1 MARFPM
7 LGKGPCLAAAAVAL
21 ALLAT
26 DLHSWFPLASRWAD
40 SAIPVPMTL
49 SVGSGWNTV
58 ARDALTVWNHAGSNF
73 RFRSTTSAGERPSC
87 RVTDID
93 SRNVVVWGADFCG
106 RAWGEGTLAVAA
118 TWYRTSTRQTV
129 DSDVIFN
136 SNYSWSS
143 YRGNLRRDAID
154 FGRVAIHEFGHVLGL
169 DHPDDHGQSVSAI
182 MNARVS
188 NLDTIQADDIAGVRG
203 IYGDEDGGGG
213 RGGCTLGDLG
223 TVTGTVTVNGALDH
237 DCVSPNFSG
246 ELARFY
252 SFTLGTAASVEID
265 LVSSEFNAWLTLREG
280 ADMSGRALVYDNDGG
295 QGTNAR
301 IDTALSAG
309 TYTIEATSLAA
320 GETGAFTLTLTVDG
334 GGGGGGDGCTLE
346 DLGTLTGTVTVSGTL
361 DHDCVSPNW
370 SGELARYY
378 SFTLGTAGLVEI
390 DLVSPEFDAW
400 LTLREGA
407 DVSGRALI
415 HNDDGGQ
422 GSNARISTELSAGT
436 YTIEATSFAPGETGA
451 FTLTVTAAGGGGGG
465 CALDDLGALSGRVT
479 RVGNLGGD
487 CESPNYSGRLA
498 RYYSFTLG
506 QAGPVEID
514 LFSTAF
520 DTFLTLREGTD
531 AEGRPVATDDDGGEG
546 TNSRIATALSA
557 GTYTIEATSYAAG
570 VTGAFTLT
578 VTATGDG
585 GGGCAL
591 DDLGALSGT
600 ATRVGNLG
608 DDCESPNYPGKL
620 ARYYSFTLGQA
631 GPVEIELV
639 SSVFDAFLALREGTD
654 VAGRLVA
661 TDDDGGQGTNSR
673 ISRELSAGTY
683 TIEATSY
690 ATGVTGA
697 FTLTVTAAG
706 GGGGG
711 CALDDLGALS
721 GTATRVGNL
730 DHDCESPSY
739 PGRLARYYSFTLGQA
754 GPVEIELMSSAFDT
768 WLALR
773 EGTDAAGRL
782 VASDDDGGQGTN
794 SRIATELTAGT
805 YTIEA
810 TSYATGV
817 TGAFTL
823 TVTAGGGGG
832 GGCALD
838 DLGALSGTATR
849 AGNLDHDC
857 VSPSYSGRLARYYSF
872 TLGQAGPV
880 EIELVSSV
888 FDTWLALR
896 EGTDAAG
903 SLVVSDDDGGQGTNS
918 RIATELS
925 AGTYTIEATSYAT
938 GVTGAFTLTV
948 TATGGGGGGGC
959 ALNDLGVLSG
969 TVTRVGN
976 LGNDCASPS
985 YAGRLARYYSFTLG
999 QAGPVAIDL
1008 MSSAFDTWLTLREGA
1023 DAAGRQ
1029 VVADDDGGQGTNSR
1043 IATELSAGTYTIE
1056 ATSYATG
1063 VTGAFNLTV
1072 TTTAG
1077 GGGGSPSVVLDIS
1090 PDGAGMAGLT
1100 RYRFDASGTS
1110 DPDGDPLTYTWNF
1123 GDGGTGTGVA
1133 ATHVYPA
1140 PGTYSVTLT
1149 VSDGQNQS
1157 AATGSVTVTPD
1168 LNGTFSGVVHFNPG
1182 TLSYEVDVTLSQ
1194 PAGSTTVHG
1203 TLSLV
1208 STPDPTADPRIT
1220 VVVTGSITSQNNDF
1234 VCPCPITI
1242 DEVSGRRLLSSWAG
1256 SVLSGTNVI
1265 AIDFHNRNGT
1275 IPGGDLVRTNA
1286 ATSGD
1291 DVTDRAALEALYDAT
1306 GGTGWTDSTNW
1317 KTSAPLDEWY
1327 GVTTDADDRVSR
1339 LDLGGNE
1346 LTGSI
1351 PVELGGLV
1359 SLQRLDLFSN
1369 DLAGPI
1375 PAELGSLVNL
1385 ETLDLGGN
1393 ELTGSIPSELGGLV
1407 NLETLDLGENELT
1420 GPIPVELGGL
1430 VSLQRLD
1437 LFSNDLAGP
1446 IPAELGSLVNLET
1459 LDLASNEFTGSIPA
1473 ELRSLTNLEWLNL
1486 GSNELTGP
1494 IPAWLGELVNLRSL
1508 GLGGNALTGPIP
1520 AELRSLANLEWLSL
1534 GPNELTGPIPA
1545 WLGELVHLRS
1555 LDLGGNALGGPIP
1568 AELGNLVDLEW
1579 LDLAS
1584 NDLTGPIP
1592 AELGNLVD
1600 LEWLDLADNDLTGPI
1615 PAELGSLSNLERL
1628 SLLDNSQLTGAL
1640 GPTLLPLTLDT
1651 LNIAGTRVC
1660 VPPDAALQQWLAT
1673 LLDFTSS
1680 GLACD
1685 AGGNPLPPLTGSLPG
1700 QTSTVDGQV
1709 GGGSR
1714 PPVAV
1719 SAAPFTDHA
1728 IVRGVTPI
1736 KAVHF
1741 AELRTRID
1749 ALRDRAGLAPF
1760 QWTDPVLVRGVTP
1773 IRAVHLRELRAAL
1786 GEAYEAAGRAAPG
1799 WTDGEPTPGVT
1810 PIKAAYVMELRVA
1823 VLALE

>member
-451 FTLTVTAAGGGGGG
+451 FTLTVKAAGGGGGG

-531 AEGRPVATDDDGGEG
+531 AEGRLVVSDDDGGQG
-546 TNSRIATALSA
+546 TNSRIGTELSA
-557 GTYTIEATSYAAG
+557 GTYTIEATSYATG
-570 VTGAFTLT
+570 VTGAFTLR
-578 VTATGDG
+578 VTAGGAG

-608 DDCESPNYPGKL
+608 NDCESPNYSGRL

-631 GPVEIELV
+631 GAVEIDLV
-639 SSVFDAFLALREGTD
+639 SSAFDAFLALREGTD
-654 VAGRLVA
+654 VAGSLVVS
-661 TDDDGGQGTNSR
+661 DDDGGQGTNSR
-673 ISRELSAGTY
+673 ISTELSAGTY

-690 ATGVTGA
+690 ATRVTGA
-697 FTLTVTAAG
+697 FTLTVTG
-706 GGGGG
+706 SGGGGG

-721 GTATRVGNL
+721 GTVTRVGNL
-730 DHDCESPSY
+730 DRDCESPNYS
-739 PGRLARYYSFTLGQA
+739 GRPARYYSFTLRQSGA
-754 GPVEIELMSSAFDT
+754 VEIDLVSSAFDT
-768 WLALR
+768 FLALR
-773 EGTDAAGRL
+773 EGTDVAGRL

-794 SRIATELTAGT
+794 SRIG
-805 YTIEA
+805 
-810 TSYATGV
+810 
-817 TGAFTL
+817 
-823 TVTAGGGGG
+823 
-832 GGCALD
+832 
-838 DLGALSGTATR
+838 
-849 AGNLDHDC
+849 
-857 VSPSYSGRLARYYSF
+857 
-872 TLGQAGPV
+872 
-880 EIELVSSV
+880 
-888 FDTWLALR
+888 
-896 EGTDAAG
+896 
-903 SLVVSDDDGGQGTNS
+903 
-918 RIATELS
+918 TELS

-948 TATGGGGGGGC
+948 TGSGGGGGGGC
-959 ALNDLGVLSG
+959 GLDDLGALSGTATRAGYLDRDCESPSYSGRLARYYSFTLGQAGSVEIDLVSSEFDTWLALRAGANVAGPLVASDDDGGQGTNSRIGTELPAGTYTIEATSYATGVTGAFTLTVTGSGGGGGGACGLDDLGALSG
-969 TVTRVGN
+969 TVTRVGD
-976 LGNDCASPS
+976 LGNDCESPS
-985 YAGRLARYYSFTLG
+985 YSGRLARYYSFTLG
-999 QAGPVAIDL
+999 QAGPVGIDL
-1008 MSSAFDTWLTLREGA
+1008 VSSAFDTWLALREGA
-1023 DAAGRQ
+1023 GVTGRL

-1063 VTGAFNLTV
+1063 VTGPFTLTV
-1072 TTTAG
+1072 TAS
-1077 GGGGSPSVVLDIS
+1077 GS
-1090 PDGAGMAGLT
+1090 GAEYELT
-1100 RYRFDASGTS
+1100 LTDVRFDRAEG
-1110 DPDGDPLTYTWNF
+1110 PENNF
-1123 GDGGTGTGVA
+1123 WRYWVRVTARNTGTRSFDYDYSRPVMFAEFYDENGRGIGAVSSPVRWQGGE
-1133 ATHVYPA
+1133 TWH
-1140 PGTYSVTLT
+1140 PGEER
-1149 VSDGQNQS
+1149 
-1157 AATGSVTVTPD
+1157 TGSGWQGISDDNRPRVA
-1168 LNGTFSGVVHFNPG
+1168 
-1182 TLSYEVDVTLSQ
+1182 YYR
-1194 PAGSTTVHG
+1194 
-1203 TLSLV
+1203 LSL
-1208 STPDPTADPRIT
+1208 SSGWTPR
-1220 VVVTGSITSQNNDF
+1220 
-1234 VCPCPITI
+1234 
-1242 DEVSGRRLLSSWAG
+1242 
-1256 SVLSGTNVI
+1256 
-1265 AIDFHNRNGT
+1265 
-1275 IPGGDLVRTNA
+1275 
-1286 ATSGD
+1286 SGD
-1291 DVTDRAALEALYDAT
+1291 IRCIGCDQDYPVSALQEDRAVLEALYDAT
-1306 GGTGWTDSTNW
+1306 GGEGWTDSTNW
-1317 KTSAPLDEWY
+1317 KTSGPLDEWY
-1327 GVTTDADDRVSR
+1327 GVTTDADGRVSR
-1339 LDLGGNE
+1339 LDLGGNGLTGSIPVDLESLANLRRLELFSNNLTGPIPSELGSLASLETLDLGGNE
-1346 LTGSI
+1346 LTGPIPAELGSLVNLETLDLGGNALTGPI
-1351 PVELGGLV
+1351 PVELGGLAN
-1359 SLQRLDLFSN
+1359 LQRLELFSN

-1393 ELTGSIPSELGGLV
+1393 ALTGSIPSELRSLA
-1407 NLETLDLGENELT
+1407 NLERLSLG
-1420 GPIPVELGGL
+1420 P
-1430 VSLQRLD
+1430 
-1437 LFSNDLAGP
+1437 
-1446 IPAELGSLVNLET
+1446 
-1459 LDLASNEFTGSIPA
+1459 
-1473 ELRSLTNLEWLNL
+1473 
-1486 GSNELTGP
+1486 NELTGP
-1494 IPAWLGELVNLRSL
+1494 IPAWLGELAHLRSL
-1508 GLGGNALTGPIP
+1508 GLDGNALTGSIP
-1520 AELRSLANLEWLSL
+1520 SELRSLVNLEWLSL
-1534 GPNELTGPIPA
+1534 GSNELTGPIPA

-1555 LDLGGNALGGPIP
+1555 LGLGGNELGGPIP
-1568 AELGNLVDLEW
+1568 AELGNLVNLEW
-1579 LDLAS
+1579 LDLARS
-1584 NDLTGPIP
+1584 AVTGPIP
-1592 AELGNLVD
+1592 AELGNLVN
-1600 LEWLDLADNDLTGPI
+1600 LERLDFTGNDLTGPI
-1615 PAELGSLSNLERL
+1615 PAELGSLSNLEWL
-1628 SLLDNSQLTGAL
+1628 SFLDNDQVAGAL
-1640 GPTLLPLTLDT
+1640 GQTLLQLALDT
-1651 LNIAGTRVC
+1651 LNISGTRVC
-1660 VPPDAALQQWLAT
+1660 VPPDAALRQWLAT
-1673 LLDFTSS
+1673 LSDFTSS
-1680 GLACD
+1680 GLTCD
-1685 AGGNPLPPLTGSLPG
+1685 AGGNPLPRLTGSIPG

-1709 GGGSR
+1709 AGGNR

-1728 IVRGVTPI
+1728 IVHGVTPI

-1741 AELRTRID
+1741 TELRTRID
-1749 ALRDRAGLAPF
+1749 ALRVGAGLARFP
-1760 QWTDPVLVRGVTP
+1760 WTDPVLVRGVTP
-1773 IRAVHLRELRAAL
+1773 IRAVHLQELRAAL
-1786 GEAYEAAGRAAPG
+1786 GEAYVAAGRAAPG
-1799 WTDGEPTPGVT
+1799 WSDGDPTPGVT
-1810 PIKAAYVMELRVA
+1810 PIKAVYVMELRAA
-1823 VLALE
+1823 VVALE